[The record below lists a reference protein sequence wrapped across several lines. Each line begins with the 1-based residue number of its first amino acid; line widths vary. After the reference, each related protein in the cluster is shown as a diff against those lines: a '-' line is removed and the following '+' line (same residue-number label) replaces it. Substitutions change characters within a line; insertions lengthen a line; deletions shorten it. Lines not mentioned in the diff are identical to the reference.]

1 MFPNFTTLLELALL
15 AGSPKII
22 IDSDCNSMLL
32 LLSFSFWF
40 MLTFGEKMKI
50 TNTQNLPAPVVELLK
65 RNYYTKGASQYSV
78 TELMSPPQ
86 IRRLRE
92 QYDNEIE
99 IDVIDLF
106 ATQFGTFMHGK
117 LEAKEIEGYINEERL
132 FAEVD
137 GITISGAIDLQKIE
151 EGGVKVIDYKFVKA
165 WSVMQNKVEWEI
177 QLNVYKWL
185 VETVK
190 RRKVTGLQICAF
202 IKDYS
207 KWESKEGYPQAPIV
221 MIDIPTWDSV
231 RAETYV
237 RERLEMHRTAKMAQ
251 DFGEELQLCTD
262 EERWAKETTYAVKR
276 EGRKTAIR
284 VFKTIEE
291 ATELAEKEKGYVE
304 TRQGEYTRC
313 AENFCGVAKWCAQYQ
328 GELNVTP

>member
-1 MFPNFTTLLELALL
+1 MQ
-15 AGSPKII
+15 
-22 IDSDCNSMLL
+22 
-32 LLSFSFWF
+32 
-40 MLTFGEKMKI
+40 I
-50 TNTQNLPAPVVELLK
+50 TNKQNLPAPVVELLK
-65 RNYYTKGASQYSV
+65 RNYYTKGSSQYSV

-92 QYDNEIE
+92 QYDNVIE

-117 LEAKEIEGYINEERL
+117 LEAKEVEGYINEERL
-132 FAEVD
+132 FAEID
-137 GITISGAIDLQKIE
+137 GITISGGIDLQKIE
-151 EGGVKVIDYKFVKA
+151 EHGVTVIDYKFVKA
-165 WSVMQNKVEWEI
+165 WAVMQNKTDWEI

-207 KWESKEGYPQAPIV
+207 QWESKDGYPEAPIV
-221 MIDIPTWDSV
+221 MIDIPLWDSV
-231 RAETYV
+231 KAETYV
-237 RERLEMHRTAKMAQ
+237 RERLEMHRNAKVSH
-251 DFGEELQLCTD
+251 DFGEVLQPCTD

-304 TRQGEYTRC
+304 TRAGEFTRC
-313 AENFCGVAKWCAQYQ
+313 TGNYCGVAQWCPQYQ